1 MAGRD
6 LRLFITNHRT
16 DEIEKLTLRMK
27 DGLSSKKYKSVDY
40 EQLHALSEAKRQ
52 AAANTEYKIRRIF
65 HAAKTTKDQI
75 LVKQH
80 RQFWFKEQAR
90 LMEAGE
96 KADLEL
102 QDFLQRDGINKDF
115 FLQMEDYVQALDDDR
130 KSFKAGTV
138 HPIWQLKDDLQYKM
152 MEMKSQASQKTDDF
166 DCQVIL
172 EQVEFVKEQQNKI
185 LGKLKSEW
193 IAVEEDIKETTVE
206 DLLSAGE
213 EIPSD
218 VDQIPEQVFF
228 MPCPYPE
235 LKASL
240 MNEFQALGEKYKSRL
255 QSINERLEAMDRY
268 CGWSKEDHF
277 VFQVTVD
284 QYPHNQQNSR
294 ALCMDMLQRFL
305 PHKSRQELN
314 DHQRAWDWYYFTTEQ
329 KKTLLQ
335 GWIRDKQDLVMKAV
349 MTIKEAC
356 AAYEEEEAL
365 RNDRK
370 RQQEICAE
378 LKEKLEQWRA
388 YQEEVARLEAAIAA
402 RKQEEAEEK
411 LRKEKQKETQKRTQ
425 DKARIKQYYTEKQM
439 QRDAMEQRDQ
449 QQLEELKKRMAEQA
463 IKDKERVQF
472 RHHLLQQ
479 HLKEREE
486 QALRRQQEEDDKK
499 KRLDALRNQ
508 VAVEAEFD
516 PVRMMGDTEASKAK
530 VCTAAENEFVL
541 QKPLFNLHTYNE
553 NQILSDPRLR
563 IEQALRDA
571 GLHNTLYAKDVLSQ
585 ITPPKPPRKGLESSV
600 FQT

>member
-1 MAGRD
+1 MDREHSETEAAADDKVEYDDKEELLQKKGAACVVWRYFGFKRSD
-6 LRLFITNHRT
+6 VDQTTIYCKCCR
-16 DEIEKLTLRMK
+16 EKLTLRMK

-52 AAANTEYKIRRIF
+52 AAANTEYKLRALKVEADGSTSVYDTEGADSNLIR
-65 HAAKTTKDQI
+65 
-75 LVKQH
+75 
-80 RQFWFKEQAR
+80 
-90 LMEAGE
+90 E

-378 LKEKLEQWRA
+378 LKEKPPGGALLAAWRSQKTSRA
-388 YQEEVARLEAAIAA
+388 SWTMEFLCTALLDAMGPREGAAGRTEEFFVPYDPEVRHRKSNGLRVRIA
-402 RKQEEAEEK
+402 
-411 LRKEKQKETQKRTQ
+411 LFTLTRKE
-425 DKARIKQYYTEKQM
+425 
-439 QRDAMEQRDQ
+439 
-449 QQLEELKKRMAEQA
+449 
-463 IKDKERVQF
+463 
-472 RHHLLQQ
+472 
-479 HLKEREE
+479 
-486 QALRRQQEEDDKK
+486 
-499 KRLDALRNQ
+499 
-508 VAVEAEFD
+508 
-516 PVRMMGDTEASKAK
+516 
-530 VCTAAENEFVL
+530 
-541 QKPLFNLHTYNE
+541 
-553 NQILSDPRLR
+553 
-563 IEQALRDA
+563 
-571 GLHNTLYAKDVLSQ
+571 
-585 ITPPKPPRKGLESSV
+585 
-600 FQT
+600 

>member
-1 MAGRD
+1 MLGNM
-6 LRLFITNHRT
+6 FCSY
-16 DEIEKLTLRMK
+16 
-27 DGLSSKKYKSVDY
+27 GLGSKKYKSVNY
-40 EQLHALSEAKRQ
+40 EQLQALSEAKRQ
-52 AAANTEYKIRRIF
+52 TAANTEYK
-65 HAAKTTKDQI
+65 
-75 LVKQH
+75 V
-80 RQFWFKEQAR
+80 
-90 LMEAGE
+90 
-96 KADLEL
+96 
-102 QDFLQRDGINKDF
+102 
-115 FLQMEDYVQALDDDR
+115 
-130 KSFKAGTV
+130 
-138 HPIWQLKDDLQYKM
+138 
-152 MEMKSQASQKTDDF
+152 
-166 DCQVIL
+166 CQVLIKN
-172 EQVEFVKEQQNKI
+172 VEFVKEQQNAI
-185 LGKLKSEW
+185 LEKLKSEW

-206 DLLSAGE
+206 
-213 EIPSD
+213 
-218 VDQIPEQVFF
+218 VRQNNIPEQVFF

-240 MNEFQALGEKYKSRL
+240 MNEFEALGEKYKSRL

-335 GWIRDKQDLVMKAV
+335 GWMRDKQDLVMKAV

-425 DKARIKQYYTEKQM
+425 DKIKQYYMEKQR
-439 QRDAMEQRDQ
+439 QRDAMEKRDQ
-449 QQLEELKKRMAEQA
+449 QQLEELKKRMSEQA

-472 RHHLLQQ
+472 RHHILQQ
-479 HLKEREE
+479 RLKEREE

-499 KRLDALRNQ
+499 KRLD

-530 VCTAAENEFVL
+530 VCMAAENEFIL
-541 QKPLFNLHTYNE
+541 QRPLFSLHTYNE

>member
-1 MAGRD
+1 NKCTTECKGNGQ
-6 LRLFITNHRT
+6 L
-16 DEIEKLTLRMK
+16 
-27 DGLSSKKYKSVDY
+27 LSHFTRFSALPYY
-40 EQLHALSEAKRQ
+40 RQLHFNSLR
-52 AAANTEYKIRRIF
+52 
-65 HAAKTTKDQI
+65 
-75 LVKQH
+75 
-80 RQFWFKEQAR
+80 
-90 LMEAGE
+90 
-96 KADLEL
+96 
-102 QDFLQRDGINKDF
+102 
-115 FLQMEDYVQALDDDR
+115 
-130 KSFKAGTV
+130 
-138 HPIWQLKDDLQYKM
+138 
-152 MEMKSQASQKTDDF
+152 
-166 DCQVIL
+166 
-172 EQVEFVKEQQNKI
+172 
-185 LGKLKSEW
+185 
-193 IAVEEDIKETTVE
+193 
-206 DLLSAGE
+206 
-213 EIPSD
+213 
-218 VDQIPEQVFF
+218 
-228 MPCPYPE
+228 PYSCV
-235 LKASL
+235 L
-240 MNEFQALGEKYKSRL
+240 
-255 QSINERLEAMDRY
+255 RY

-335 GWIRDKQDLVMKAV
+335 GWMRDKQDLVMKAV

-425 DKARIKQYYTEKQM
+425 DKARIKQYYMEKQR
-439 QRDAMEQRDQ
+439 QRDAMEKRDQ
-449 QQLEELKKRMAEQA
+449 QQLEELKKRMSEQA
-463 IKDKERVQF
+463 IKDKERPAKRDYGTRDMMCLNFSGVHEYTTGVCYPPSKT
-472 RHHLLQQ
+472 RINKSLLGP
-479 HLKEREE
+479 L
-486 QALRRQQEEDDKK
+486 L
-499 KRLDALRNQ
+499 LCLQ

-530 VCTAAENEFVL
+530 VCMAAENEFIL
-541 QKPLFNLHTYNE
+541 QRPLFSLHTYNE